1 MFGRRYHWAVTRR
14 YFFILSLIVMFSTG
28 VRSGEFGKDGAFP
41 RAEPVARDRTAC
53 FDGIS
58 AGEPLR
64 EGYSFSV
71 FRLFN
76 PHPPIA
82 AAKSPDGISPHAP
95 SNEHQ
100 ALLACVPEGAFDF
113 GVLEAGLLREG
124 SIRDLHPIGVFRVG
138 GGKFLALYLHKD
150 YETDDGEGVIIE
162 VSGLLING
170 AGRAMDVLQGL
181 SSWYEYEGSIRIRD
195 FAYVAGSI
203 VTSEQTY
210 DPSVRDGVGN
220 TLEYLDSTAMKVVEI
235 YQIGGDPHL

>member
-1 MFGRRYHWAVTRR
+1 
-14 YFFILSLIVMFSTG
+14 MFSTG

-113 GVLEAGLLREG
+113 EVLEAGLLREG

-138 GGKFLALYLHKD
+138 GGKFLALYLHKN
-150 YETDDGEGVIIE
+150 YETIDGEGVTVE
-162 VSGLLING
+162 ASGLL
-170 AGRAMDVLQGL
+170 MDPTGQVIDAAQELA
-181 SSWYEYEGSIRIRD
+181 SWYEYEGSIRIRD
-195 FAYVAGSI
+195 FVYAEGSL
-203 VTSEQTY
+203 VTTEQVY
-210 DPSVRDGVGN
+210 DPSAFDSVGN
-220 TLEYLDSTAMKVVEI
+220 PLKYREGGMEVIKKYDL
-235 YQIGGDPHL
+235 GGDRHP

>member
-1 MFGRRYHWAVTRR
+1 
-14 YFFILSLIVMFSTG
+14 MFSTG
-28 VRSGEFGKDGAFP
+28 VRSGGFGKDGAFP
-41 RAEPVARDRTAC
+41 RAESVQTAPAAC
-53 FDGIS
+53 FDHIP

-82 AAKSPDGISPHAP
+82 AAKSPADISLHAP
-95 SNEHQ
+95 SNRQ
-100 ALLACVPEGAFDF
+100 QVLLECVPEGAFDF
-113 GVLEAGLLREG
+113 KILEAGLLREG
-124 SIRDLHPIGVFRVG
+124 SIRDLHPVGVFRLE
-138 GGKFLALYLHKD
+138 GGKFLALYLHKN
-150 YETDDGEGVIIE
+150 YETTDGEGVIIE
-162 VSGLLING
+162 VSGLLIN
-170 AGRAMDVLQGL
+170 ASGRAMDAVQGL
-181 SSWYEYEGSIRIRD
+181 SSWYEYEGSVRIRD

-220 TLEYLDSTAMKVVEI
+220 ALEYLDSTAMKVVEI